1 MPIFRSIVSWMM
13 IKRTN
18 EINLFKNYP
27 FEVQQETLQK
37 LIKKAKDTE
46 WGKKYDYKSINTIE
60 EYKKRVPLQYYDDIK
75 PYVIRLRQGE
85 QTVLWNQEIK
95 WFAKSSGT
103 TNDKSKFIPVSKDAL
118 EDCHFRG
125 AKDILTIYATHHP
138 DTKIFKGKGLT
149 IGGSHQ
155 INNFSNESY
164 YGDLSAILIENAPF
178 WTEFIRTPSQSVALM
193 DEWEEKLDKMAHE
206 TIKENVTSIAGVPS
220 WTLVLIKKILS
231 ITGKD
236 NLLEV
241 WPNLE
246 LFMHG
251 GISFIPYIEQ
261 YKKIIPSAD
270 MHYLETYNAS
280 EGFFGIQDDPNSSSM
295 LLMLDYGIFYEF
307 IPLENIHDETP
318 KTLTIDQ
325 IELNK
330 NYALVISTNSG
341 LWRYIIGDTIKF
353 TSEYPFKFII
363 TGRIKHF
370 INAFGEE
377 LIIDNAENA
386 LKIACERT
394 NALINEYTAAPIY
407 MDEKQKGCHQW
418 LFEFDRHPNNIEH
431 FIELLDNALKSVNSD
446 YEAKRYKDISLT
458 LPQIVCLKKGVFH
471 EWLKRKGKLG
481 GQHKIPRLAN
491 NRIYVDELLEIN
503 EEL

>member
-178 WTEFIRTPSQSVALM
+178 WT
-193 DEWEEKLDKMAHE
+193 
-206 TIKENVTSIAGVPS
+206 
-220 WTLVLIKKILS
+220 
-231 ITGKD
+231 
-236 NLLEV
+236 
-241 WPNLE
+241 
-246 LFMHG
+246 
-251 GISFIPYIEQ
+251 
-261 YKKIIPSAD
+261 
-270 MHYLETYNAS
+270 
-280 EGFFGIQDDPNSSSM
+280 
-295 LLMLDYGIFYEF
+295 
-307 IPLENIHDETP
+307 
-318 KTLTIDQ
+318 
-325 IELNK
+325 
-330 NYALVISTNSG
+330 
-341 LWRYIIGDTIKF
+341 
-353 TSEYPFKFII
+353 
-363 TGRIKHF
+363 
-370 INAFGEE
+370 
-377 LIIDNAENA
+377 
-386 LKIACERT
+386 
-394 NALINEYTAAPIY
+394 
-407 MDEKQKGCHQW
+407 
-418 LFEFDRHPNNIEH
+418 
-431 FIELLDNALKSVNSD
+431 
-446 YEAKRYKDISLT
+446 
-458 LPQIVCLKKGVFH
+458 
-471 EWLKRKGKLG
+471 
-481 GQHKIPRLAN
+481 
-491 NRIYVDELLEIN
+491 
-503 EEL
+503 